1 MVLSPYATGK
11 MKGRREI
18 RGSEDGCEVDVE
30 IVREMQP
37 RGSLT
42 PISEYATLAVMG

>member
-1 MVLSPYATGK
+1 MVLSPHATSE

-42 PISEYATLAVMG
+42 DLLFFGVLL